1 MRARVLSA
9 LSRVFEWCVICTC
22 AINPQFYSHTR
33 NQGYACVSLGKK
45 FETYAALDVLAI
57 AAHEDTARVQLR
69 DLLGRMRL
77 AAEKTVAQSELD
89 LSDVVLVDLEDFR
102 RQRALSVAEALVQFA
117 KPVGDAFDEVKDAKT
132 ANCELCRVESGKR
145 AESEDRE
152 REGRKFVS
160 LTWV

>member
-1 MRARVLSA
+1 MRAFSPRFHACSNGVSYVLVRLTLDIILTHAIRV
-9 LSRVFEWCVICTC
+9 
-22 AINPQFYSHTR
+22 TR
-33 NQGYACVSLGKK
+33 ASVSEKK

-57 AAHEDTARVQLR
+57 AAHEDIARVQLR